1 MTPVLK
7 PKRKRLVEVS
17 VLPALFTIGNLLC
30 GFGALTFSQ
39 KGNFVLA
46 AWLILL
52 GLGVFDGLDGLVARA
67 TKSVTRFGAQLDSL
81 ADVVTFGVAPAFL
94 AYQLIHQNNSHL
106 ISPKF
111 TFLICAFYVACT
123 ALRLARFNVE
133 QTSDT
138 EAHDHFNGLPSPGAA
153 GLIASIIIFNQEL
166 MEKGDHRTL
175 TLILPGMTLLL
186 ALLMISR
193 MHYFHFLNRVIHS
206 KHPFIR
212 LVEIVI
218 IVLLVAFKPEATLFF
233 AFLIYI
239 MSAPLSTAYARIFIR
254 QAPNNPTNVT

>member
-1 MTPVLK
+1 MTPIIK

-17 VLPALFTIGNLLC
+17 VLPSLFTIGNLLC
-30 GFGALTFSQ
+30 GFGAITFTQ
-39 KGNFVLA
+39 KGNFVFA

-52 GLGVFDGLDGLVARA
+52 GLVVFDGLDGLVARA

-111 TFLICAFYVACT
+111 TFLICAFYLACA

-133 QTSDT
+133 QAPET
-138 EAHDHFNGLPSPGAA
+138 EDHNYFNGLPSPGAA
-153 GLIASIIIFNQEL
+153 GLVASIIIFNKEL

-186 ALLMISR
+186 AILMISR
-193 MHYFHFLNRVIHS
+193 LHYIHFLNRIIHS

-212 LVEIVI
+212 LVEIVL
-218 IVLLVAFKPEATLFF
+218 IVMLVAHSPEATLFF
-233 AFLIYI
+233 AFLFYI
-239 MSAPLSTAYARIFIR
+239 LSAPLTAAYTKLFVRHNSDTT
-254 QAPNNPTNVT
+254 Q